1 MIQLKKETNINKET
15 TEISYSKKTTVD
27 RLCYL
32 FLIFMLGCFVGWIY
46 EEIFYWFTEGMLR
59 NRGVLYG
66 PCLPIY
72 GIGAL
77 GIYAL
82 KPLKRNPLLL
92 FLLCI
97 TVTGAVE
104 YIIGFASIHLF
115 GLKLWDYSGLFLNI
129 GGIVCF
135 RSVVSFGVLGLVFHY
150 ALEPIGERLY
160 RKAPVVIIRAVCI
173 ALVALLF
180 ADCILSFLFRTPITY

>member
-66 PCLPIY
+66 PWLPIY

-115 GLKLWDYSGLFLNI
+115 GLKLWDYSGLFLDI

-150 ALEPIGERLY
+150 ALSGRYVLP
-160 RKAPVVIIRAVCI
+160 
-173 ALVALLF
+173 
-180 ADCILSFLFRTPITY
+180 LSLCYLQIVF